1 MEYSEEDIPRILE
14 KVRKNPYGI
23 KQTNH
28 LIIRS
33 RDRFINLE
41 LIYKKIITEQPVIIE
56 KTNNQTN
63 KFLLVYNYTK
73 LKDLCIAIYIL
84 NENEILLITVID
96 KSAERRKK

>member
-23 KQTNH
+23 KQTDH

-33 RDRFINLE
+33 RDRFINLD

-73 LKDLCIAIYIL
+73 LKDLCIAIIY
-84 NENEILLITVID
+84 
-96 KSAERRKK
+96 

>member
-23 KQTNH
+23 KQTDH

-33 RDRFINLE
+33 RDRFINLD
-41 LIYKKIITEQPVIIE
+41 LIYKKIITEAPIIIE
-56 KTNNQTN
+56 KTIKQSN
-63 KFLLVYNYTK
+63 KFLLIYKYTK